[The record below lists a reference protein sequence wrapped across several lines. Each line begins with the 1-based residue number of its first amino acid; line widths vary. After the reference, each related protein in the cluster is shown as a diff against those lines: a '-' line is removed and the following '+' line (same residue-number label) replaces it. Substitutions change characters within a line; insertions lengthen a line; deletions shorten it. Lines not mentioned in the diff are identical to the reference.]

1 MVGDL
6 ESLYL
11 HNAWALSGR
20 SELLE
25 SLALFTSGTTIYDR
39 VQVENTLT
47 ISKWLD
53 KHEEFKSLLVRLL
66 KVVLS

>member
-6 ESLYL
+6 ESSYL

-20 SELLE
+20 SELLD
-25 SLALFTSGTTIYDR
+25 SLALFTSETTIYDR
-39 VQVENTLT
+39 VQVENTWT
-47 ISKWLD
+47 ISEWLD
-53 KHEEFKSLLVRLL
+53 KHEECKSLLVRLL

>member
-6 ESLYL
+6 ESSYL
-11 HNAWALSGR
+11 HDAWALSGR

-25 SLALFTSGTTIYDR
+25 SLALLTSGTTIYDR
-39 VQVENTLT
+39 FQVENTLT
-47 ISKWLD
+47 ISEWLD
-53 KHEEFKSLLVRLL
+53 KHEECKQLLVRLL

>member
-6 ESLYL
+6 ESSYL

-39 VQVENTLT
+39 FQVENT
-47 ISKWLD
+47 
-53 KHEEFKSLLVRLL
+53 
-66 KVVLS
+66 